1 MMKNKL
7 LEYKGYFASINVSVE
22 DECVFGKVEFIN
34 DSIVFGA
41 DTIPELKATFESE
54 LDSYLEFCAEVG
66 KTPDKTMKGSF
77 NIRIGE
83 DLHKQAL
90 IRAKTDKVSLN
101 DVIKK
106 AVDQYINSPAEIHN
120 HVNLS
125 VHKHE
130 GSEATFTTQP
140 FNTSSPFTWSPN
152 PEIINGHH

>member
-1 MMKNKL
+1 MKNKL

-54 LDSYLEFCAEVG
+54 IDGYLEFCAEVG
-66 KTPDKTMKGSF
+66 KVPDKTMTGSF
-77 NIRIGE
+77 NVRIGE
-83 DLHKQAL
+83 NLHKQAL
-90 IRAKTDKVSLN
+90 IRSKADKVSLN

-106 AVDQYINSPAEIHN
+106 AVDQYVNSSAEIHN
-120 HVNLS
+120 HVNLN

-130 GSEATFTTQP
+130 ASVPTVTTQS
-140 FNTSSPFTWSPN
+140 FETSPSYIWKPSK
-152 PEIINGHH
+152 EIQHGSH